1 MRRILFLAHAE
12 VLHIARD
19 RILLAQTLIVPM
31 VQLLI
36 LANAATFEIR
46 NTPIHIVDFD
56 RSSASRQVVS
66 RLGASGHFDIVDTTP
81 SLDRV
86 DERMLDG
93 SITLAVVI
101 PRDFERS
108 LVRTGAAQVELS
120 VNGEKGSAAGIVQA
134 YATRV
139 LAEAGDS
146 LGSGRSEPRID
157 VRTRSRYN
165 PTLNYKFYMVPGI
178 LVALMTIIGSLLSA
192 QNIAREKELGTLE
205 QLNVTPITRGEF
217 IIAKLLPFW
226 VLGLIEL
233 SLGLLI
239 GKLVFGLPMLGSL
252 PLLYAVAAVY
262 LAVALGVGLWISA
275 LVDTQQQAM
284 FVTFFIVNIY
294 LLMSGLFTPVDSM
307 APWVQTVTMINPVRH
322 FVAISRAI
330 LMKGAGLADIAQP
343 FLILVVTAVLVLTVA
358 VRQYHKRVA

>member
-19 RILLAQTLIVPM
+19 RLLLAQTLIVPM
-31 VQLLI
+31 VQLLV
-36 LANAATFEIR
+36 LTNAATFEIR

-81 SLDRV
+81 SLERV

-93 SITLAVVI
+93 SITMAVVI

-108 LVRTGAAQVELS
+108 LVRTSAAQVELS

-139 LAEAGDS
+139 LAEAGAS
-146 LGSGRSEPRID
+146 LSPGGGEPRID

-226 VLGLIEL
+226 VLGLVEL
-233 SLGLLI
+233 SLGLFI
-239 GKLVFGLPMLGSL
+239 GKLVFGLPMHGSL

-262 LAVALGVGLWISA
+262 LGVALGVGLWISA

-343 FLILVVTAVLVLTVA
+343 FLILAVTAVLVLTVA